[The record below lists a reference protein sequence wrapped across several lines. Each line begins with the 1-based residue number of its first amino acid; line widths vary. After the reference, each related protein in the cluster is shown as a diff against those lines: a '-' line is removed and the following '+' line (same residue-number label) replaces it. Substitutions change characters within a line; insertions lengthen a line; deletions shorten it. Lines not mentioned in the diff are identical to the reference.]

1 MRSAPLSSGLVVAGV
16 ICIAGLT
23 ACGGD
28 DGPDC
33 DCAAAGCFADMTPD
47 PLFVRDKAIPADI
60 GGAAAADSLCA
71 QQARAAMLP
80 GVYSAWLS
88 DASSSP
94 YQRFSKSTVPY
105 VLADGTMLADDWD
118 ALTREGPAAV
128 IDVNAKGQKVAA
140 EDGAIVWTGTGVDG
154 RADDYNGASNFCSGW
169 SRNVLEDST
178 LVGYLTRR
186 TKSSDWSRVVPTVSC
201 TGAGFLY
208 CVQQ

>member
-1 MRSAPLSSGLVVAGV
+1 MRNAPLFLGLVVAGV
-16 ICIAGLT
+16 GMGLLAA

-33 DCAAAGCFADMTPD
+33 DCAQAGCFADMCTKTV
-47 PLFVRDKAIPADI
+47 FVVSKAIPADI
-60 GGAAAADSLCA
+60 GGVAAADSLCA
-71 QQARAAMLP
+71 QQAAAAKLP

-94 YQRFSKSTVPY
+94 YQRFTKSTVPY
-105 VLADGTMLADDWD
+105 VLADGSMLADDWD

-128 IDVNAKGQKVAA
+128 IDVDAAGQKVAA

-154 RADDYNGASNFCSGW
+154 RSDDYNGASNFCSGW
-169 SRNVLEDST
+169 SRNVLEDSA
-178 LVGYLTRR
+178 LIGYLTRR
-186 TKSSDWSRVVPTVSC
+186 TKSSDWSRVKTVPC
-201 TGAGFLY
+201 TGAGFMY